1 MNNPRI
7 NNKERGLIKG
17 AIRRVFSRSDL
28 RKAALDA
35 ASIDHSDPTRPRVQK
50 WCKCAKCGQVVPKY
64 TCDVDHIDPVVPIH
78 VPLEAMDWD
87 DLVNRV
93 WCEAKNLQVM
103 CDPCHREKT
112 KKELKLRNAARKVRK
127 QALKD
132 KK

>member
-28 RKAALDA
+28 RKTALDI
-35 ASIDHSDPTRPRVQK
+35 ASINHSDPSRPRVQK

-64 TCDVDHIDPVVPIH
+64 TCDVDHIDPVVPVD
-78 VPLEAMDWD
+78 VPLEDMNWD
-87 DLVNRV
+87 ELVNRV
-93 WCEAKNLQVM
+93 WCEAGNLQVM
-103 CDPCHREKT
+103 CDPCHRTKT
-112 KKELKLRNAARKVRK
+112 KTELKLRNAARKIRK
-127 QALKD
+127 AALKD